1 MFTIY
6 SIKPNEHVPFKFVYV
21 NFKSESQLSR
31 LNMHF
36 SFNKVTSEKI
46 KKMLSLMF
54 LLNLI
59 IVARRLV
66 FKILTRFCF
75 IKSPVKKN

>member
-36 SFNKVTSEKI
+36 SFSKITSEKI
-46 KKMLSLMF
+46 KNVKF
-54 LLNLI
+54 N
-59 IVARRLV
+59 V
-66 FKILTRFCF
+66 FAEFDYCCKAIGF
-75 IKSPVKKN
+75 